1 MRQLRKCGHDVAG
14 RGQLGA
20 PPGFPE
26 GEDSVFCVL
35 WENEWDHSL
44 LSSKYLLPCIW
55 GVGKDENK
63 PQVGL
68 SLTFACGYFT
78 SARFPLSHVLWVCV
92 FTVSGGRL
100 LNPIHEA
107 PD

>member
-1 MRQLRKCGHDVAG
+1 MKLVQPGGARLWGCSAGASMRQLRKCGRDVAG

-35 WENEWDHSL
+35 WENEWDHLL

-55 GVGKDENK
+55 GVGEDEKK

-68 SLTFACGYFT
+68 SLAFAY
-78 SARFPLSHVLWVCV
+78 
-92 FTVSGGRL
+92 
-100 LNPIHEA
+100 E
-107 PD
+107 